1 MKSERRLDPITFE
14 VIKNALDSIAD
25 QTAISL
31 MRSAY
36 SAIVRDS
43 LDYSTAICDHRGRML
58 AQGLTTPLHLGS
70 FPEAMRNVVEKYQG
84 RMLPGDLYI
93 LNDPYG
99 SGGMHLPDVYV
110 IKPLFEGSEVV
121 GYAAT
126 LAHHTDMGGIAPG
139 SNAVHATE
147 IFQEGLRIPL
157 MKLHDAG
164 TPNRDLLDMIERN
177 VRLPTEVLGDLRA
190 QVAGCVTAER
200 GFSRLLERY
209 GREELRYYGNEMLDH
224 AERLMAAE
232 ITAMPDGV
240 YEFTDHI
247 DGLGEGPTPIRFHVK
262 VTIAGSSL
270 TADWTG
276 TSPQVAAGINT
287 PIPFTRSAVYL
298 VMRSLAGSRDLPN
311 NEGYM
316 RPITVIAPEGTIVNS
331 REPAAVA
338 SRGITGFRVIDT
350 LLGALAQAVP
360 DRVPAAGEGG
370 VSWPTIGGYSDGHPF
385 VYVESILG
393 TWGARP
399 NGDGTEGMPNPGAN
413 QSNQPVEMI
422 EAELPLAI
430 ERYGFVADTGGSGR
444 FRGGLALEREYRILA
459 EQAGM
464 TMRSDRRSHL
474 PYGLAGGSPGTP
486 SWNILNPGPDQRI
499 LPTLPMESVP
509 LRRGDVFRHVTAG
522 GGGYGDPLERDP
534 LMVLQDVLDEKLTPA
549 YAVREYGVVIAVEEG
564 VIDAVQ
570 TDQLRADRRRADR
583 AAATLGPAPSDQ

>member
-1 MKSERRLDPITFE
+1 MSERKVDPITFE

-70 FPEAMRNVVEKYQG
+70 FPEAMRHVVEKYQNS
-84 RMLPGDLYI
+84 MLPGDLYI

-110 IKPLFEGSEVV
+110 IKPLFAGPELV

-164 TPNRDLLDMIERN
+164 RPNQDLLEIIERN
-177 VRLPTEVLGDLRA
+177 VRLPRKVLGDLRA

-200 GFSRLLERY
+200 GFAQLLDRY
-209 GREELRYYGNEMLDH
+209 GIDEVRHYGEEMLDH
-224 AERLMAAE
+224 AEHLMAAE
-232 ITAMPDGV
+232 IAAMPDGT

-247 DGLGEGPTPIRFHVK
+247 DGLGDHPRPITFHVK
-262 VTIAGSSL
+262 VTIAGCSL

-287 PIPFTRSAVYL
+287 PLPFTRSAVYL

-316 RPITVIAPEGTIVNS
+316 RPITVIAPPGTIVNS
-331 REPAAVA
+331 TAPAAVA
-338 SRGITGFRVIDT
+338 SRGITGFRMIDT

-360 DRVPAAGEGG
+360 ERVPAAGEGG
-370 VSWPTIGGYSDGHPF
+370 VSWPSIGGYNSGMPF
-385 VYVESILG
+385 IYVESILG

-399 NGDGTEGMPNPGAN
+399 DGDGTEGMPNPGAN

-422 EAELPLAI
+422 EAELPLSI

-444 FRGGLALEREYRILA
+444 FRGGLALERQYRILA
-459 EQAGM
+459 QEAGM

-474 PYGLAGGSPGTP
+474 PYGLAGGNPGTP
-486 SWNILNPGPDQRI
+486 SWNIINPGPNERI
-499 LPTLPMESVP
+499 LPTLPMESVA

-522 GGGYGDPLERDP
+522 GGGYGDPLEREP
-534 LMVLQDVLDEKLTPA
+534 LMVLKDVLDEKLTPA
-549 YAVREYGVVIAVEEG
+549 YAAREYGVVVDVDKGA
-564 VIDAVQ
+564 IDGAKTQ
-570 TDQLRADRRRADR
+570 RLRRERRHEKC
-583 AAATLGPAPSDQ
+583 GPQKGRSERDT

>member
-1 MKSERRLDPITFE
+1 MVDRKIDPITFE

-43 LDYSTAICDHRGRML
+43 LDYSTAICDGHGRML

-70 FPEAMRNVVEKYQG
+70 FPEAMRHVVETYRG
-84 RMLPGDLYI
+84 SMLPGDLYI

-110 IKPLFEGSEVV
+110 IKPLFARSEVV
-121 GYAAT
+121 GFAAT

-164 TPNRDLLDMIERN
+164 RPNTDLLRIIEQN

-200 GFSRLLERY
+200 GFTQLLERY
-209 GREELRYYGNEMLDH
+209 GVDEVRFYGDQMLDH

-232 ITAMPDGV
+232 IDAMPDGS

-247 DGLGEGPTPIRFHVK
+247 DGLGDKPQPITFHVK
-262 VTIAGSSL
+262 VTIMGSKL
-270 TADWTG
+270 IADWTG
-276 TSPQVAAGINT
+276 TSAQVAAGINT

-316 RPITVIAPEGTIVNS
+316 RPITVVAPQGTIVNS
-331 REPAAVA
+331 ISPAPVA

-370 VSWPTIGGYSDGHPF
+370 VSWPTIGGYDNGRPF

-399 NGDGTEGMPNPGAN
+399 NADGTEGMPNPGAN

-430 ERYGFVADTGGSGR
+430 ERYGFVTDTGGSGR
-444 FRGGLALEREYRILA
+444 YRGGLALERQYRVLA

-486 SWNILNPGPDQRI
+486 SSNVINPGANERV
-499 LPTLPMESVP
+499 LPTLPMESVA

-522 GGGYGDPLERDP
+522 GGGYGDPLERDAQT
-534 LMVLQDVLDEKLTPA
+534 VLEDVLDEKLTSA
-549 YAVREYGVVIAVEEG
+549 YAAREYGVVLDEQDCAVDHDE
-564 VIDAVQ
+564 
-570 TDQLRADRRRADR
+570 TLRVRAERRAR
-583 AAATLGPAPSDQ
+583 RGAALSATTRVTE